1 MYKSEIQKAYTEGT
15 TDVRKLCVCVC
26 ARADRNAC
34 AGLPGCLK
42 AAEKGLFGCLKLP
55 HLPI

>member
-15 TDVRKLCVCVC
+15 TDVRKLCVC
-26 ARADRNAC
+26 ADRNAR

-42 AAEKGLFGCLKLP
+42 AVEKGLFECLKLP